1 MSQQAVEQ
9 SYHATIYLIGYTK
22 IFVSKNLCCITGLL
36 EQM

>member
-22 IFVSKNLCCITGLL
+22 SLWVKTWNKCKNFW
-36 EQM
+36 